1 MKPYG
6 VKKQD
11 LPKSC
16 SSTGKYGSCKL
27 PNACACGTKN
37 GKRSKDNKGRKAKIR
52 TLKITE

>member
-37 GKRSKDNKGRKAKIR
+37 GKRSKDHKGRKAKVR
-52 TLKITE
+52 NLKITE